1 GLPKQTT
8 HSSND
13 LLDLVVTVTHPH
25 HPLYGQK
32 VTVIRIRHFPDPD
45 LIIRCPDGFHGAIS
59 ASWTDYS
66 FNPEFELMPDPPP
79 LLDIAGLFEMV
90 KFIGQICQQQL
101 SDNSQIG
108 SDNQSQ
114 YAQSNK
120 SDSASKSSGGE

>member
-1 GLPKQTT
+1 M
-8 HSSND
+8 
-13 LLDLVVTVTHPH
+13 TVTHPH

-66 FNPEFELMPDPPP
+66 FNPETELMPDPPP

-90 KFIGQICQQQL
+90 RFIDQL
-101 SDNSQIG
+101 RHRLVSDNSRIC
-108 SDNQSQ
+108 SNNQSQ
-114 YAQSNK
+114 YAQSSK
-120 SDSASKSSGGE
+120 SDSASKPSGGK